1 MTSLRPRLKTAEFP
15 NGNKCSY
22 VTVSQNTDIEAAIG
36 SLELPSPRALLII
49 NGGTAELDQSA
60 AERLKKIYQYLA
72 KFIIDEAITVVTG
85 GTNADLF
92 RLFGKALRKLG
103 GPVAPCIGVTVKSKA
118 GYDRLETNHSHF
130 VLVEGAR
137 WGEETSV
144 MYSLISALSNHCPSL
159 AFFAGGGEIA
169 TKEMLQNVVQNREMI
184 FVAGAGGLTD
194 DVIAENTGVTH
205 PDIRIGKILKKAR
218 ITVLPEVQSG
228 VELVKIFRSKLLPA
242 G

>member
-1 MTSLRPRLKTAEFP
+1 MRPRSTIVEFP
-15 NGNKCSY
+15 NGNKACH
-22 VTVSQNTDIEAAIG
+22 VTVPKSVDIYAIIE
-36 SLELPSPRALLII
+36 SLGLPAPRALLII
-49 NGGTAELDQSA
+49 NGGTTDLERSV
-60 AERLKKIYQYLA
+60 AERLKKIYQHLA

-85 GTNADLF
+85 GTNAELF

-103 GPVAPCIGVTVKSKA
+103 GPVAPCIGITVKGKA

-130 VLVEGAR
+130 ILVEGDH

-144 MYSLISALSNHCPSL
+144 MYSLISVLSEHCLSL

-194 DVIAENTGVTH
+194 DIIAAKTGARH
-205 PDIRIGKILKKAR
+205 PDIRIENILKKAR
-218 ITVLPEVQSG
+218 ITVVPAFQSAA
-228 VELVKIFRSKLLPA
+228 ELVKIFHIKLLCTE
-242 G
+242 